1 MEAPRIL
8 IADQTEYRQAMIK
21 VLEEAGYLVTSMT
34 SIKSLPDE
42 IRALQPCLILLDWEL
57 AKQNDRKLISEL
69 HNSVNTENVPIVITI
84 DEMNQFTD
92 FYSFF
97 QQGIYDFIKKPID
110 KLEFLAR
117 VTATLQVNNTYNELI
132 ESNKAKSR
140 LLAVVSHDLRSPLS
154 SLQSL
159 ITHVKAH
166 GKEDLCMKQIY
177 RLVDDLDEEFSA
189 VMNMTNSLL
198 FWALDQEDGI
208 CMEREESNISS
219 LIVQTLKV
227 YSSQIKEKNL
237 DIRFHISEELKVFSD
252 SNMLSFI
259 LRNLLS
265 NAFKFTPRGGRV
277 NVTASEY
284 NNYVKITVTDSGMGI
299 SQKTLNNL
307 FQLIKTSNSTVDAY
321 GKKGTGLGLAVAY
334 DFAKKMGGA
343 LSVRSKKDTGTTF
356 TLTLPVSKVNNQEE
370 EKVYLEKTV

>member
-117 VTATLQVNNTYNELI
+117 VTATLQVKNTYNELI